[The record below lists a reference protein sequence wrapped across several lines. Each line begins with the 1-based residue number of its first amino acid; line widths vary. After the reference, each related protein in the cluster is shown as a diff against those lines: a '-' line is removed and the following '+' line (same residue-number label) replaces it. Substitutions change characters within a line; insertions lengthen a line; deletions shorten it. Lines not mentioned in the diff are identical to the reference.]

1 MHRKATPCAPGAV
14 PVVTPNGP
22 CRIRGSEHL
31 TVDGAELF
39 LLTRGADCRAPVL
52 LWLHG
57 GPGGAQRP
65 LFQYYQGD
73 LEDHFVVAYWDQR
86 GAGRSYD
93 PEADPRLLTI
103 TRHIADL
110 DAIVD
115 HLRGRFN
122 HDTVILAGHSW
133 GGALGLLYAREFP
146 GKVSHVAAI
155 APLIAPAASQF
166 AAFAFVSDEATA
178 RGEAHILAKLRELG
192 TPPFENSDE
201 VLALERLTNRY
212 GGVFHQPPRRFA
224 VLIEAIAR
232 GLVTPWEVPRLI
244 RSNEITLAA
253 MHDELRGLDL
263 AQSVPSVDVPVLFL
277 LGRHDR
283 HVDSRIA
290 ARYLEVLDAPSKRII
305 WFERS
310 AHNVPFEESARF
322 REIVIQ
328 ELVPASD
335 SRFAD

>member
-122 HDTVILAGHSW
+122 RDTVILAGHSW

-155 APLIAPAASQF
+155 APLIAPAASQV
-166 AAFAFVSDEATA
+166 AAFAFVSGEATA

-192 TPPFENSDE
+192 TPPF
-201 VLALERLTNRY
+201 
-212 GGVFHQPPRRFA
+212 
-224 VLIEAIAR
+224 EAIAR

-253 MHDELRGLDL
+253 MHDELLGLDL
-263 AQSVPSVDVPVLFL
+263 ARSVPSVDVPVLFL

-290 ARYLEVLDAPSKRII
+290 ARYLEVLDAPSKRVI